1 MKHVKWGIIG
11 SLAAGLV
18 AIPAF
23 ADDQAQQQQG
33 QAQPQAPQPI
43 QEEPLR
49 GDVDTTEI
57 ALAQT
62 PPAVRQAIE
71 KWAQGATIKE
81 VHEVRQGSRI
91 QYMAEI
97 EREGKNLEV
106 LVSQQGQVLLA
117 GEDVGV
123 DEDWF

>member
-1 MKHVKWGIIG
+1 MKHVRWGIIG

>member
-23 ADDQAQQQQG
+23 ADDQAQQQG
-33 QAQPQAPQPI
+33 QAQQQAPQPI